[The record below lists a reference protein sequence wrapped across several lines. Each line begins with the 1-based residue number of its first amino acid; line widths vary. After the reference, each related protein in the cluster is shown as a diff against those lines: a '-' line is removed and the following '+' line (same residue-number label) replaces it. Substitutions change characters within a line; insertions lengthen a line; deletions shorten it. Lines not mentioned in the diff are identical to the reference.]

1 MSATEAARDHDKAVE
16 AEMAGGLRRDEAE
29 HVARPRQAGFD
40 PGGGLGHPA
49 PAPTPDVR
57 TEPPR
62 SLFRELPPADLFPVD
77 ALGDVLGAAA
87 RAINDRVQAPMAI
100 CGQSI
105 LAAATL
111 AAQGHADVE
120 LPTGHM
126 KPITEFF
133 VSVAATGERKTA
145 TDNEALWPFMMREKT
160 LREDYAGLFPQYENA
175 KIAWDKAREHS
186 VKKARG
192 DRAAIKAALDNLG
205 PATRVP
211 LTPMLTCPEP
221 TYEGL
226 IKHLVFGQPSMGIF
240 SAEGGQFIGGHGM
253 TDEAKLRTVSGLSS
267 LWDGETIKRV
277 RAGDG
282 ATILPGRRVA
292 MHLMAQPHVAAVMLS
307 DRLLLDQGF
316 LSRCLVTAP
325 ESTTGSRLW
334 HEPATD
340 SEAAIKRYGARIL
353 DMLERPL
360 PLAERKTN
368 ELLPRVLSFT
378 PETRKMW
385 IGFADSIEAQVKPDG
400 ALAPVRGLANKLPEH
415 AARLA
420 AVLTLVADVQAGEI
434 SAEHMAAGISL
445 AQHYA
450 GEALRLFEAGR
461 ISADLLLAQK
471 LLSWLLGCWSEAA
484 ISLPDIYQ
492 NGPNAIRDKATAT
505 KLVNILGDHG
515 WLHQVTGGATIGGQR
530 RRDAWR
536 IIKG

>member
-1 MSATEAARDHDKAVE
+1 MSAADAARAFDEFVRKGVASGV
-16 AEMAGGLRRDEAE
+16 RRDDAE
-29 HVARPRQAGFD
+29 HIVRSRQAGFD
-40 PGGGLGHPA
+40 PGVGLGR
-49 PAPTPDVR
+49 PTAATTSDAR
-57 TEPPR
+57 IEPPR
-62 SLFRELPPADLFPVD
+62 PLLRELPPADPFPVD
-77 ALGDVLGAAA
+77 ALGKVLGAATV
-87 RAINDRVQAPMAI
+87 AINDRVQAPMAI
-100 CGQSI
+100 CGQST

-111 AAQGHADVE
+111 AAQGQADVE
-120 LPTGHM
+120 LPTGQV

-145 TDNEALWPFMMREKT
+145 TDKEALWPFIKKEMA
-160 LREDYAGLFPQYENA
+160 LREDYEGQLPQYVNA
-175 KIAWDKAREHS
+175 KIAWEKAREHS
-186 VKKARG
+186 VKKAKG
-192 DRAAIKAALDNLG
+192 DRAAMKAALDNLG
-205 PATRVP
+205 PPPRAP

-226 IKHLVFGQPSMGIF
+226 IKHLVSGQPSMGIF

-267 LWDGETIKRV
+267 LWDGDTIKRV

-292 MHLMAQPHVAAVMLS
+292 MHLMAQPDVAAVMLS

-340 SEAAIKRYGARIL
+340 SEAAIKRYGAHIL

-360 PLAERKTN
+360 PLVEGNSN
-368 ELLPRVLSFT
+368 ELSPRVLSLT
-378 PETRKMW
+378 PDARKMW
-385 IGFADSIEAQVKPDG
+385 IGFADSIEAQIRPDG

-420 AVLTLVADVQAGEI
+420 AVITLVADVQAGEI
-434 SAEHMAAGISL
+434 SAEHMAAGRSL

-450 GEALRLFEAGR
+450 AEALRLFEASR

-471 LLSWLLGCWSEAA
+471 LLSWLLGCWSETAV
-484 ISLPDIYQ
+484 SLPDIYQ
-492 NGPNAIRDKATAT
+492 KGPNAIRDKATAA
-505 KLVNILGDHG
+505 KLVKILEDHG
-515 WLHQVTGGATIGGQR
+515 WLQKINGGAFIEGQH

>member
-1 MSATEAARDHDKAVE
+1 MSAADAARAFDEFVRKGVASGV
-16 AEMAGGLRRDEAE
+16 RRDDAE
-29 HVARPRQAGFD
+29 HIVRSRQAGFD
-40 PGGGLGHPA
+40 PGVGLGR
-49 PAPTPDVR
+49 PTAATTSDAR
-57 TEPPR
+57 IEPPR
-62 SLFRELPPADLFPVD
+62 PLLRELPPADPFPVD
-77 ALGDVLGAAA
+77 ALGKVLGAATV
-87 RAINDRVQAPMAI
+87 AINDRVQAPMAI
-100 CGQSI
+100 CGQST

-111 AAQGHADVE
+111 AAQGQADVE
-120 LPTGHM
+120 LPTGQV

-145 TDNEALWPFMMREKT
+145 TDKEALWPFIKKEMA
-160 LREDYAGLFPQYENA
+160 LREDYEGQLPQYVNA
-175 KIAWDKAREHS
+175 KIAWEKAREHS
-186 VKKARG
+186 VKKAKG
-192 DRAAIKAALDNLG
+192 DRAAMKAALDNLG
-205 PATRVP
+205 PPPRAP

-226 IKHLVFGQPSMGIF
+226 IKHLVSGQPSMGIF

-267 LWDGETIKRV
+267 LWDGDTIKRV

-292 MHLMAQPHVAAVMLS
+292 MHLMAQPDVAAVMLS

-340 SEAAIKRYGARIL
+340 SEAAIKRYGAHIL

-360 PLAERKTN
+360 PLVEGNSN
-368 ELLPRVLSFT
+368 ELSPRVLSLT
-378 PETRKMW
+378 PDARKMW
-385 IGFADSIEAQVKPDG
+385 IGFADSIEAQIRPDG

-420 AVLTLVADVQAGEI
+420 AVITLVADVQAGEI

-450 GEALRLFEAGR
+450 AEALRLFEASR

-471 LLSWLLGCWSEAA
+471 LLSWLLGCWSETAV
-484 ISLPDIYQ
+484 SLPDIYQ
-492 NGPNAIRDKATAT
+492 KGPNAIRDKATAA
-505 KLVNILGDHG
+505 KLVKILEDHG
-515 WLHQVTGGATIGGQR
+515 WLQKINGGAFIEGQH

>member
-1 MSATEAARDHDKAVE
+1 MSAIDAARALDAAACAAVS
-16 AEMAGGLRRDEAE
+16 AGMRPEDAE
-29 HVARPRQAGFD
+29 HVVRMRQAGRD
-40 PGGGLGHPA
+40 PGVGLVR
-49 PAPTPDVR
+49 PTTAATSNARD
-57 TEPPR
+57 EPPR
-62 SLFRELPPADLFPVD
+62 PLVRELPPADPFPVE
-77 ALGDVLGAAA
+77 ALGDILGAAT

-100 CGQSI
+100 CGQST

-111 AAQGHADVE
+111 AAQGQADVE
-120 LPTGHM
+120 LPTGHV

-145 TDNEALWPFMMREKT
+145 TDKEALWPFMMREKA
-160 LREDYAGLFPQYENA
+160 LREDYAGLLPQYENA
-175 KIAWDKAREHS
+175 KIAWEKAREHS
-186 VKKARG
+186 VKKAKG

-205 PATRVP
+205 PPPQVP

-226 IKHLVFGQPSMGIF
+226 IKHLVSGQPSMGIF

-253 TDEAKLRTVSGLSS
+253 TDDAKLRTASGLSC

-282 ATILPGRRVA
+282 ATMLPGRRVA
-292 MHLMAQPHVAAVMLS
+292 LHLMAQPDVAAVMLS

-325 ESTTGSRLW
+325 VSTTGSRMW
-334 HEPATD
+334 HDPATD
-340 SEAAIKRYGARIL
+340 SEAAIKRFGARIL
-353 DMLERPL
+353 DILDRPL
-360 PLAERKTN
+360 PLVEGKTN
-368 ELLPRVLSFT
+368 ELSPRVLSLT
-378 PETRKMW
+378 PNARNMW
-385 IGFADSIEAQVKPDG
+385 IGFADSIEVQIKSDG

-415 AARLA
+415 AVRLA
-420 AVLTLVADVQAGEI
+420 SVLTLVADVQAGEI

-450 GEALRLFEAGR
+450 AEALRLFEGSR
-461 ISADLLLAQK
+461 MNADLLLAQK
-471 LLSWLLGCWSEAA
+471 LLSWLIGSWSEAA

-492 NGPNAIRDKATAT
+492 SGPNAIRDKATAA
-505 KLVNILGDHG
+505 KLVNILEDHG
-515 WLHQVTGGATIGGQR
+515 WLHRITGGAAISGQR

>member
-1 MSATEAARDHDKAVE
+1 MSAVDTAREFDEAVRVAI
-16 AEMAGGLRRDEAE
+16 AGGVRRDDAE
-29 HVARPRQAGFD
+29 HIVRMRKAGID
-40 PGGGLGHPA
+40 PGVGLMRPTTA
-49 PAPTPDVR
+49 PSSDAR

-62 SLFRELPPADLFPVD
+62 PLIRELPPADPFPVD
-77 ALGDVLGAAA
+77 ALGAVLGAAT

-100 CGQSI
+100 CGQST
-105 LAAATL
+105 LAAGTL
-111 AAQGHADVE
+111 AAQGQADVE
-120 LPTGHM
+120 LPTGQV

-145 TDNEALWPFMMREKT
+145 TDKEALWPFIKKEMA
-160 LREDYAGLFPQYENA
+160 LREDYEGQLPQYVNA
-175 KIAWDKAREHS
+175 KIAWEKAREHS
-186 VKKARG
+186 VKKAKG
-192 DRAAIKAALDNLG
+192 DRAAMKAALDNLG
-205 PATRVP
+205 PPPRAP

-226 IKHLVFGQPSMGIF
+226 IKHLVSGQPSMGIF

-267 LWDGETIKRV
+267 LWDGDTIKRV

-292 MHLMAQPHVAAVMLS
+292 MHLMAQPDVAAVMLS

-340 SEAAIKRYGARIL
+340 SEAAIKRYGAHIL

-360 PLAERKTN
+360 PLVEGNSN
-368 ELLPRVLSFT
+368 ELSPRVLSLT
-378 PETRKMW
+378 PDARKMW
-385 IGFADSIEAQVKPDG
+385 IGFADSIEAQIRPDG

-420 AVLTLVADVQAGEI
+420 AVITLVADVQAGEI
-434 SAEHMAAGISL
+434 SAERMAAGISL

-450 GEALRLFEAGR
+450 AEALRLFDASR

-471 LLSWLLGCWSEAA
+471 LLSWLLGCWSETA

-492 NGPNAIRDKATAT
+492 NGPNAIRDKAIAA

-515 WLHQVTGGATIGGQR
+515 WLHQIPGGATIAGQR